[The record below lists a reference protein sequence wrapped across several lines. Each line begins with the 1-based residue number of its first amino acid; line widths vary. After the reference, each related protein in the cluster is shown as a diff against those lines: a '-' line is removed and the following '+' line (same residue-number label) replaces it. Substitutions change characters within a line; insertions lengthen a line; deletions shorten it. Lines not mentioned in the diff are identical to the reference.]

1 MNSRPS
7 KLSKRQLADLVE
19 IVRSPSL
26 REVFEDQMRSM
37 LDLPLAPYHLAQLLR
52 LIGYHEIRK
61 MPLADEDFPIIIDRL
76 QQLLGK
82 SGDELLEILR
92 SLQVGEEPP
101 APVLCLR
108 VSTACDPFRVPG
120 TAPAYL
126 VPSFHDPPRRSHM
139 FF

>member
-7 KLSKRQLADLVE
+7 KISKRQLADLVE

-61 MPLADEDFPIIIDRL
+61 MALADEDFPILIDRL

-92 SLQVGEEPP
+92 SLKVGEEPL
-101 APVLCLR
+101 APIQRLR
-108 VSTACDPFRVPG
+108 VLNAYAPCREPR
-120 TAPAYL
+120 TAPASR
-126 VPSFHDPPRRSHM
+126 VPSFHDPPGS
-139 FF
+139 